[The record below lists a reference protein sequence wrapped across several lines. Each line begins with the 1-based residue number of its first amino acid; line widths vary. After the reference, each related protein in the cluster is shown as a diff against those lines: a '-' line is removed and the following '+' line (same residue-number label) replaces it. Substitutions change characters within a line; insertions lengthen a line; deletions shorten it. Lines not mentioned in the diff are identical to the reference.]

1 MKMHTPWFKCWALL
15 ALWAA
20 LPGPAQAATQVLA
33 TVGNLQVTADDLKS
47 AMASS
52 PFSTQ
57 ETAMDESD
65 QASLRGDML
74 RRLVAARL
82 LTLEAQ
88 RLGLDKTQSFLRD
101 VEAFR
106 RSLLYRYYMDK
117 LRERVVIP
125 EAALSAMKKQFKAD
139 ADGLAAA
146 KSAYTTEQFRAL
158 RLATLQNLQQQ
169 DHLKLYEERINAST
183 RADTVLMESNS
194 FQIKY
199 GDIVNRKEHPA
210 LPNPEWVKE
219 QLYKRGEL
227 LLIANAA
234 DKEKVDVTSRVK
246 QYQNER
252 LPDVMLERKTRE
264 WIPNEKILRNWFE
277 HHPEVSNVPERRHVG
292 QLVLATR
299 QEAEAMRERILK
311 GESLFTLA
319 GKYSMDPDGR
329 SQNGDM
335 GWLVAGRGMPELDQ
349 ALSRLEDNKVSEVI
363 QTSAGYHLLTI
374 VERKPGEKKPY
385 TEVQERI
392 RQIIINEK
400 LRPYLGELERRY
412 KVTWAVMQG
421 RADKAAEPAKAAAP

>member
-1 MKMHTPWFKCWALL
+1 MRMNKLWFGCCALL
-15 ALWAA
+15 ALLASMPVSA
-20 LPGPAQAATQVLA
+20 KAPTQVLA
-33 TVGNLQVTADDLKS
+33 TVGNQQVTADDLKS

-52 PFSTQ
+52 PFATQ
-57 ETAMDESD
+57 EATMDEND

-88 RLGLDKTQSFLRD
+88 RLGLDKTKSFKRD
-101 VEAFR
+101 IEEFR
-106 RSLLYRYYMDK
+106 QGLLYRYYMDK

-125 EAALSAMKKQFKAD
+125 EATLSAMKKQFKGD

-146 KSAYTTEQFRAL
+146 KSAYTTDQYRAL
-158 RLATLQNLQQQ
+158 RLATLQNLQEQ
-169 DHLKLYEERINAST
+169 DNVRLYEKRINAGIKAS
-183 RADTVLMESNS
+183 TVLMESNS
-194 FQIKY
+194 FKIRY
-199 GDIVNRKEHPA
+199 GDIVNLREHPT
-210 LPNPEWVKE
+210 LPNPEWVKD

-227 LLIANAA
+227 LLVANAA
-234 DKEKVDVTSRVK
+234 DKEKVDVKSKVK
-246 QYQNER
+246 QYLSER
-252 LPDVMLERKTRE
+252 LPDVMLQSKTRE
-264 WIPNEKILRNWFE
+264 WIPNENTLRNWFE
-277 HHPEVSNVPERRHVG
+277 QHPEVGKVPERRHVG

-319 GKYSMDPDGR
+319 GKYSIDPHGR

-335 GWLVAGRGMPELDQ
+335 GWMVAGRGMPELDS
-349 ALSRLEDNKVSEVI
+349 ALSRLEDDKVSEVI
-363 QTSAGYHLLTI
+363 KTSVGYHLLTI
-374 VERKPGEKKPY
+374 LEREPGEKKSY
-385 TEVQERI
+385 SEVQDRI

-421 RADKAAEPAKAAAP
+421 RDNKPAEPAKAATP